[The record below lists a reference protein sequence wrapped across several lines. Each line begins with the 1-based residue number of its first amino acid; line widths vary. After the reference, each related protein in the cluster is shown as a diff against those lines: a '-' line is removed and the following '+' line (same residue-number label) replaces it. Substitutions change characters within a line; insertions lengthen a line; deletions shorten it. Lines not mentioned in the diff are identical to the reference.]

1 MGRMFAGLEARVITR
16 ETVKEAYRHLLGRVP
31 SDSETALMVAH
42 FSAGGIDQTAELHDS
57 IFRSEEFRCRRVNT
71 YRWEQFH
78 PLELDSPR
86 LVFVHIEKCAGTTL
100 RMMLETQFSPSRI
113 CPERFDGLGN
123 WTINELA
130 SYDLFAGHFNL
141 SVTRSIPGRV
151 RVITMLREP
160 KARLI
165 SLFHFWKSHLPDAGR
180 DGHNLMV
187 MAREMDAVSFF
198 SDPFVRSHPSIRE
211 AMAAQLIATNG
222 KQIVESDNI
231 LITDAPAALRM
242 AWARIRGMS
251 AFGIAE
257 RFDDSRRLLNRTLG
271 LHMNATEPAQV
282 LADLAAHNPE
292 LRKVPKIPRT
302 RELEAILDGLVVV
315 DAALYRRAV
324 TLFARRMSWSYRLPA
339 WLGARGSA

>member
-1 MGRMFAGLEARVITR
+1 MGRMFAGLEARVITG

-31 SDSETALMVAH
+31 SESETALMVAH

-180 DGHNLMV
+180 DRHNLMAL
-187 MAREMDAVSFF
+187 ARDLDAEAFF
-198 SDPFVRSHPSIRE
+198 SKPFVRSHPSIRD
-211 AMAAQLIATNG
+211 AMTSQLICSGG
-222 KQIVESDNI
+222 KQVVDENNI
-231 LITDAPAALRM
+231 LIKNPSAALMRGLGQPTQHERLRNIGAFRGFAAPAQQDPRPVDERDQTGSGSRRPSKNGCPDEGDTRRGNDSGLERCSGRAGKGGYDPLSPRLQPFCTAPVRTLQAVGPFLALR
-242 AWARIRGMS
+242 
-251 AFGIAE
+251 
-257 RFDDSRRLLNRTLG
+257 
-271 LHMNATEPAQV
+271 
-282 LADLAAHNPE
+282 
-292 LRKVPKIPRT
+292 
-302 RELEAILDGLVVV
+302 
-315 DAALYRRAV
+315 
-324 TLFARRMSWSYRLPA
+324 
-339 WLGARGSA
+339 